1 MKLQNIHHTLTFGS
15 NYLSRA
21 HRSRDINVLDPLQI
35 VVKKSAKYL
44 GPPEIMNC
52 YFMLSSPRGQ
62 VLLINNEHFDGITND
77 EEGHNHRMGS
87 EVDGNNL
94 ETLFFELGF
103 QVNLQRN
110 LTRNQMVNSIQAF
123 ANSKRH
129 FRSDMAVVAILS
141 HGSDG
146 VLYGIDRGP
155 VCTEWIMQQ
164 LDNKNCKY
172 LRGKPKFFILQGCRG
187 LIHDYGTP
195 IHLFGTI
202 SDHKNIDARGC
213 TLSDAEG
220 FNAPR
225 TTELRSPTVEDM
237 LIACSTIP
245 GYVSNR
251 DTIRGSWFIE
261 CICKVF
267 MAHAA
272 TTDIRD
278 MLDQVSA
285 EMSSYVS
292 ENGTK
297 QACSYEVRHF
307 YKKLFFN
314 PGIRTA
320 ENIGSNITSKRYS
333 RLGNIPRSM
342 SDPYRLHIKITDLR
356 ELPLCQSEGEDV
368 LKMLSLSDPNT
379 NIRNNSL

>member
-1 MKLQNIHHTLTFGS
+1 MESQKLLHKLTLS
-15 NYLSRA
+15 SRSLPRT
-21 HRSRDINVLDPLQI
+21 HPSRHINDNHPLQ
-35 VVKKSAKYL
+35 VRVKKSPKYL
-44 GPPEIMNC
+44 GPPEITNC
-52 YFMLSSPRGQ
+52 YSMRSSPRGQ
-62 VLLINNEHFDGITND
+62 VLLINNEQFDEIM
-77 EEGHNHRMGS
+77 ECHSHRMGS
-87 EVDGNNL
+87 DVDGNNL
-94 ETLFFELGF
+94 EKLFLELGF

-110 LTRNQMVNSIQAF
+110 LSRNQMVSSIRAF
-123 ANSKRH
+123 AGSERH
-129 FRSDMAVVAILS
+129 SSSDMAVVAILS

-146 VLYGIDRGP
+146 VLYGIDGVP
-155 VCTEWIMQQ
+155 VCTEWIVKQ
-164 LDNKNCKY
+164 LDNKNCKW

-202 SDHKNIDARGC
+202 SDHKNIDASGC
-213 TLSDAEG
+213 TLSDAEV
-220 FNAPR
+220 FNGPR

-267 MAHAA
+267 MTHAA

-278 MLDQVSA
+278 MLDQVSV

-342 SDPYRLHIKITDLR
+342 SDPYRLHIKISDLHQ
-356 ELPLCQSEGEDV
+356 LPLCQSEGGDV
-368 LKMLSLSDPNT
+368 PKTMPLSNLNAI
-379 NIRNNSL
+379 IRNNLV

>member
-1 MKLQNIHHTLTFGS
+1 MFHTLTFGQKA
-15 NYLSRA
+15 LSRA
-21 HRSRDINVLDPLQI
+21 HRSRDNNVNAPLQI

-44 GPPEIMNC
+44 GPPEIRNC
-52 YFMLSSPRGQ
+52 YFMLSSSRGQ
-62 VLLINNEHFDGITND
+62 VLLINNEHFDGIMND
-77 EEGHNHRMGS
+77 EEDHNHRMGS

-129 FRSDMAVVAILS
+129 SRSDMAVVAILS

-146 VLYGIDRGP
+146 VLYGVDRRP
-155 VCTEWIMQQ
+155 VCIEWIVQQ
-164 LDNKNCKY
+164 LNNKNCK
-172 LRGKPKFFILQGCRG
+172 LLSGKPKFFILQGCRG

-195 IHLFGTI
+195 IRLFDLPFDHADTDAI
-202 SDHKNIDARGC
+202 SC
-213 TLSDAEG
+213 TVSDAEV
-220 FNAPR
+220 FSATHP
-225 TTELRSPTVEDM
+225 TELLSPTVEDI

-245 GYVSNR
+245 GYVANR

-261 CICKVF
+261 SLCKVF
-267 MAHAA
+267 MTHAA

-278 MLDQVSA
+278 MLDQVSV

-292 ENGTK
+292 EIGTK

-314 PGIRTA
+314 PGIRNA
-320 ENIGSNITSKRYS
+320 ENIGSNMTSKRHS
-333 RLGNIPRSM
+333 NLGNIPRSM
-342 SDPYRLHIKITDLR
+342 SDPYRLYINISGLHN
-356 ELPLCQSEGEDV
+356 LPLGKSEDEDV
-368 LKMLSLSDPNT
+368 LKMLPLSNPKV
-379 NIRNNSL
+379 NIRNNLV